1 MIHCLISTKITSIN
15 CKTSLVCY
23 FITTK
28 ITKII
33 CRTSLVQICVDII
46 HLFEQHTTTSDID
59 IPPGGGTLIPPKGGG
74 REGGLTHAHYNFF
87 LQFLHGKRP
96 TPIYHP
102 DEEGGNRSFPTFNQI
117 AIFIETLKYKCHSS
131 PSIYSCLFIWDN

>member
-1 MIHCLISTKITSIN
+1 MCVNVVNLPQMIHCLISTKITSIN

-74 REGGLTHAHYNFF
+74 GGKGVSHMRIIIFF
-87 LQFLHGKRP
+87 SSFYMVKDQLQYTTR
-96 TPIYHP
+96 TRR
-102 DEEGGNRSFPTFNQI
+102 GGTEVSQ
-117 AIFIETLKYKCHSS
+117 
-131 PSIYSCLFIWDN
+131 PSIK